1 MKLRATKTIHIK
13 SKQTKFAKSDK
24 KHKIEVTLKLLLDI
38 LTDMLSTESGLGKYQ
53 QLCV

>member
-1 MKLRATKTIHIK
+1 MKLGATKTIHIK
-13 SKQTKFAKSDK
+13 SKQKKFAKSDK
-24 KHKIEVTLKLLLDI
+24 KKKQIKEPLKLDI

>member
-1 MKLRATKTIHIK
+1 MKLGATKTIHIK
-13 SKQTKFAKSDK
+13 SKRKNLQSLTKTQ
-24 KHKIEVTLKLLLDI
+24 IEATLKLHLDI

>member
-13 SKQTKFAKSDK
+13 SKQKKFAKSDK
-24 KHKIEVTLKLLLDI
+24 KKQIKEPLKLDI